1 MPAEFNRTPPDLLV
15 LFDVDQTLLH
25 TGGAGSAALKLA
37 AEEVLGRP
45 VDLDGML
52 YAGRTDLILIR
63 EVLRRAGLNPE
74 GYPHLIKAIK
84 AAFFRHLPVT
94 LQQSTRGRL
103 MPGVPAVLDILSRAK
118 VCLGLCT
125 GNFRYSAYLKL
136 SHFGLADY
144 FAEGGFGDL
153 YPDRADIAREAIR
166 RCGRRFG
173 LHIGP
178 DRVVLIGD
186 TPEDVRAGKAVGART
201 VAVATGIYDED
212 SLRQAGADLVLP
224 DLSEPEKAVQKILEL
239 VGVPR

>member
-1 MPAEFNRTPPDLLV
+1 MPAEFSRTPPELLV

-25 TGGAGSAALKLA
+25 TGGAGSAALQLA

-74 GYPHLIKAIK
+74 EHPDLINAIK

-94 LQQSTRGRL
+94 LRQSTRGRL
-103 MPGVPAVLDILSRAK
+103 MPGVPDILELLNQAG

-136 SHFGLADY
+136 AHFGLADY

-153 YPDRADIAREAIR
+153 YPDRADIAREAVR
-166 RCGRRFG
+166 RCCRRFG
-173 LHIGP
+173 LRLGP

-186 TPEDVRAGKAVGART
+186 TPEDVRAGKAIGART

-212 SLRQAGADLVLP
+212 ALRKAGADLIFA
-224 DLSEPEKAVQKILEL
+224 SFAEAERAVRETLGL
-239 VGVPR
+239 VKTPR